1 MMNTIT
7 RNIEIPNKI
16 NELQTVEKFVENV
29 AEEINL
35 PVNIKYQIDVILDEL
50 VTNIISYG
58 YDDKDDHIIK
68 LIITYKDDLMTME
81 LEDDGIHFNPLELPP
96 PDITI
101 PLEERPIGGLGIHI
115 VKNLVRNIDYK
126 RENNKNR
133 LVMEIDIKDKSDE

>member
-1 MMNTIT
+1 MNTIT